1 MELRRIDQKENV
13 NKFEIA
19 QVGLLLWQKG
29 EIYLDDN
36 LIFEN
41 EPNAVFSFQDVL
53 FIVTNDWKDS
63 VCIDLNSRTENIL
76 ENVRGMDIF
85 LDSKSILVSEWNDDY
100 TKSFKQKIDLD
111 SGNIIW
117 EVEAYFGK
125 PFLGNGCLFAS
136 LDSKLFKIDPETGN
150 FIWELNLADKHNSY
164 SINGQDTPIDIQGYI
179 GMHID
184 CLYVKVGNR
193 LIIGIDSSSGEE
205 IFCYEYNGVSVL
217 LDNLRLDCDKGV
229 IFSIGSA
236 EYFELNLSSHKS
248 EIVTLKVNDIETT
261 RMGTWEDNIIY
272 FWEGGTSSNFGLFDR
287 DTKEV
292 RLVQTLNVS
301 GYPAIKDI
309 KHGHGKV
316 YVLDGNNQLHIFE
329 QLDYPA

>member
-111 SGNIIW
+111 S
-117 EVEAYFGK
+117 F
-125 PFLGNGCLFAS
+125 
-136 LDSKLFKIDPETGN
+136 
-150 FIWELNLADKHNSY
+150 
-164 SINGQDTPIDIQGYI
+164 YI
-179 GMHID
+179 FFFFQAED
-184 CLYVKVGNR
+184 
-193 LIIGIDSSSGEE
+193 GI
-205 IFCYEYNGVSVL
+205 
-217 LDNLRLDCDKGV
+217 
-229 IFSIGSA
+229 
-236 EYFELNLSSHKS
+236 
-248 EIVTLKVNDIETT
+248 
-261 RMGTWEDNIIY
+261 
-272 FWEGGTSSNFGLFDR
+272 R
-287 DTKEV
+287 DT
-292 RLVQTLNVS
+292 
-301 GYPAIKDI
+301 AM
-309 KHGHGKV
+309 
-316 YVLDGNNQLHIFE
+316 
-329 QLDYPA
+329 

>member
-136 LDSKLFKIDPETGN
+136 LDSKLF
-150 FIWELNLADKHNSY
+150 
-164 SINGQDTPIDIQGYI
+164 
-179 GMHID
+179 
-184 CLYVKVGNR
+184 
-193 LIIGIDSSSGEE
+193 
-205 IFCYEYNGVSVL
+205 
-217 LDNLRLDCDKGV
+217 
-229 IFSIGSA
+229 
-236 EYFELNLSSHKS
+236 
-248 EIVTLKVNDIETT
+248 
-261 RMGTWEDNIIY
+261 
-272 FWEGGTSSNFGLFDR
+272 
-287 DTKEV
+287 
-292 RLVQTLNVS
+292 
-301 GYPAIKDI
+301 IK
-309 KHGHGKV
+309 
-316 YVLDGNNQLHIFE
+316 
-329 QLDYPA
+329 

>member
-111 SGNIIW
+111 
-117 EVEAYFGK
+117 
-125 PFLGNGCLFAS
+125 
-136 LDSKLFKIDPETGN
+136 
-150 FIWELNLADKHNSY
+150 
-164 SINGQDTPIDIQGYI
+164 
-179 GMHID
+179 
-184 CLYVKVGNR
+184 
-193 LIIGIDSSSGEE
+193 
-205 IFCYEYNGVSVL
+205 
-217 LDNLRLDCDKGV
+217 
-229 IFSIGSA
+229 
-236 EYFELNLSSHKS
+236 
-248 EIVTLKVNDIETT
+248 
-261 RMGTWEDNIIY
+261 
-272 FWEGGTSSNFGLFDR
+272 
-287 DTKEV
+287 
-292 RLVQTLNVS
+292 
-301 GYPAIKDI
+301 
-309 KHGHGKV
+309 
-316 YVLDGNNQLHIFE
+316 
-329 QLDYPA
+329 